1 LAVAR
6 GPSGF
11 SKLVVL
17 KTLKRSVSDETEL
30 QRMFLNEARL
40 AARLNHPNIVQTNE
54 VVEDQGLPIIVMEY
68 LEGQSLA
75 KVLAKARGDL
85 PIATHLR
92 IIADALNGLQH
103 AHELA
108 DFDGKRLGLVHR
120 DMTPQNVFVT
130 YDGQTKILD
139 FGIAKLASS
148 NRPET
153 ETGVIKGK
161 LRYMPPEQITGDAV
175 DQRADIYAAGVMIW
189 EAAAGQQIWKGLTD
203 AQVMHQVLNCE
214 VPSPRTVRPNV
225 SERLEQICMKALS
238 SEPDGRYATAA
249 ELEAEL
255 ESALDDLGSRVT
267 HRSLGK
273 TVSELFSTERKET
286 KSLVEAQLSKVAS
299 LSAEE
304 YQAVES
310 SAKAGFLVSGTT
322 AHGNT
327 HSRVRRGPAE
337 EKKHQQKRVAIFV
350 AGAAIAGF
358 AGFTMLT
365 GKDPKAAQSGSEI
378 ASVAASPAIATAV
391 EKPAP
396 VQVSLRISASPPE
409 AKLFFDGEPLPMNP
423 FIQVLTASASE
434 HEIRAEAEGHQVS
447 TRKVVGD
454 RDAEIMM
461 KLERS
466 PTERRKAVTAANPP
480 TPRKGGTTSAP
491 KASCD
496 PPYTIDSQGIKKFK
510 VECL

>member
-1 LAVAR
+1 
-6 GPSGF
+6 
-11 SKLVVL
+11 
-17 KTLKRSVSDETEL
+17 
-30 QRMFLNEARL
+30 
-40 AARLNHPNIVQTNE
+40 
-54 VVEDQGLPIIVMEY
+54 
-68 LEGQSLA
+68 
-75 KVLAKARGDL
+75 
-85 PIATHLR
+85 
-92 IIADALNGLQH
+92 
-103 AHELA
+103 
-108 DFDGKRLGLVHR
+108 
-120 DMTPQNVFVT
+120 MTPQNVFVT

-273 TVSELFSTERKET
+273 TVSEIFAADRKQT

-304 YQAVES
+304 YQAVEAS
-310 SAKAGFLVSGTT
+310 GKAGFLVSGTT
-322 AHGNT
+322 AHGDT
-327 HSRVRRGPAE
+327 YSRMRRGAPE
-337 EKKHQQKRVAIFV
+337 VNKGQQKRVVVFV

-358 AGFTMLT
+358 AAYAMLT
-365 GKDPKAAQSGSEI
+365 GKDPKAAQAGPEI
-378 ASVAASPAIATAV
+378 AAVAASPAIATAV

-396 VQVSLRISASPPE
+396 AQVSIRISASPPE

-423 FIQVLTASASE
+423 FIRVLTASASE

-447 TRKVVGD
+447 TRKLVGD
-454 RDAEIMM
+454 RDAEVML

-466 PTERRKAVTAANPP
+466 PTDRRKATTAANPP
-480 TPRKGGTTSAP
+480 AQRKGGTTSAP